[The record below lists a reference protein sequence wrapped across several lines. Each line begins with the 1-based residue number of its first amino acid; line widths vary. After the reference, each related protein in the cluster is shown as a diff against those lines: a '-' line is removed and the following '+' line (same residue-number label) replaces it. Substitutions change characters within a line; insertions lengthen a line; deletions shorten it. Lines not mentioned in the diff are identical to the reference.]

1 MESDEDAELLRRI
14 LSTTKFK
21 SEVQTVEEEEE
32 LTDEEFRLLEERW
45 EQYEKNPAVAMPIE
59 EFNELLKRKY
69 GK

>member
-1 MESDEDAELLRRI
+1 MESDEDAELLKRI

-21 SEVQTVEEEEE
+21 SEVQTVEEDEV

-59 EFNELLKRKY
+59 EFNEQLKRKY